1 LEVVGLSETK
11 AKKIGK
17 IEIPQHGV
25 FDVYS
30 QDGYYYVVI
39 NKKKVWLS
47 PDFVVNNLLR

>member
-1 LEVVGLSETK
+1 MPETK

-17 IEIPQHGV
+17 IEIPQRGI

-30 QDGYYYVVI
+30 QDGYYYVII
-39 NKKKVWLS
+39 NKRKVWLN